1 MSFLSKLFGKKP
13 APTRELKH
21 PSQLI
26 KGDIITLDDSFAL
39 PMQLKG
45 QQFQVDNINCY
56 QYQHEIEPEWVL
68 SSSQGHT
75 IYMTLEQDDEL
86 RLLFNLKLTK
96 AQIDELFD
104 LDQFSQIFAQPHQSF
119 SQLLNLTSATRTAL
133 GDWLTSDY
141 HQTSFAEYGYFHR
154 QRSHHELKMQPNL
167 TGEAVE
173 FYQLTDQQN
182 QFVISIEVYE
192 DGTTEVCLGRRRPL
206 TDIREYWPA
215 PDTHQRG

>member
-13 APTRELKH
+13 TPTRELKH

-86 RLLFNLKLTK
+86 TLLFNLKLTK
-96 AQIDELFD
+96 AQIDDLFD
-104 LDQFSQIFAQPHQSF
+104 LDQFSQIFALKSKQ
-119 SQLLNLTSATRTAL
+119 
-133 GDWLTSDY
+133 
-141 HQTSFAEYGYFHR
+141 FAK
-154 QRSHHELKMQPNL
+154 L
-167 TGEAVE
+167 
-173 FYQLTDQQN
+173 
-182 QFVISIEVYE
+182 I
-192 DGTTEVCLGRRRPL
+192 
-206 TDIREYWPA
+206 
-215 PDTHQRG
+215 